1 MDEPRFVLAG
11 KLARE
16 YLLPPSGPARLDS
29 PGGNLLY
36 AAGGLAIWGEQPGLI
51 ARVGEDYPRAWL
63 KMFEMRGYDTRG
75 VQVLPGPLDLRTFCA
90 YSESWQAYYTNPV
103 AHFAARGLPFPK
115 SLLGYQPPAKG
126 PEERAASA
134 PEELRIS
141 DIPPAYLSA
150 RAVHLC
156 SLNFVTQTQ
165 LISAFKGGTASTF
178 SVDPSSH
185 YMQPPFL
192 DLLRALLK
200 GLTAFFPTDEELY
213 ALFRGQTNDLWE
225 MAEELGSFGCEF
237 IIIKCGERGQ
247 MLYDSVSKRRWQI
260 PAYPARLV
268 DPTGAGDAFCGGF
281 LAGYCRTYDPLQ
293 AVLYGNVSAS
303 LTVEGPG
310 AFYALDVV
318 PGLAEARRRSLESI
332 VLEI

>member
-1 MDEPRFVLAG
+1 MDEPNFVLAG

-16 YLLPPSGPARLDS
+16 YLLPPGGPARLDS

-36 AAGGLAIWGEQPGLI
+36 AAGGLAIWGEHPGLI
-51 ARVGEDYPRAWL
+51 ARVGEDYPRSWL
-63 KMFEMRGYDTRG
+63 KMFETRGYDTRG
-75 VQVLPGPLDLRTFCA
+75 IQILPGPLDLRSFCA
-90 YSESWQAYYTNPV
+90 YSESWQAYYNNPV
-103 AHFAARGLPFPK
+103 SHFAARGLPFPK
-115 SLLGYQPPAKG
+115 SLLGYQPDAKG
-126 PEERAASA
+126 SEDQTA
-134 PEELRIS
+134 PTSQELRLS

-150 RAVHLC
+150 SVVHLC

-165 LISAFKGGTASTF
+165 LISAFKGGAANTF
-178 SVDPSSH
+178 SVDPSPH

-192 DLLRALLK
+192 DLLRTLLK
-200 GLTAFFPTDEELY
+200 GLTAFFPTDEDLFT
-213 ALFRGQTNDLWE
+213 LFRGQTHDLWE
-225 MAEELGSFGCEF
+225 MAEELGNFGCEF

-247 MLYDSVSKRRWQI
+247 MLYDAVGKRRWQV

-281 LAGYCRTYDPLQ
+281 LAGYRRTYDPLQ

-318 PGLAEARRRSLESI
+318 PGLAEARRQSLANM
-332 VLEI
+332 VLEM